1 MKFSTGLIVVIA
13 SMVFFYLRIAY
24 LRGRK
29 KRYEREFALKRRK
42 VNGRSKGSP
51 LPQKTPGTPP
61 YGITSW
67 YLVGFAVFLIL
78 FGMLMYNKMTIL
90 GLEIV
95 KNTEL
100 ITKYSDYW
108 YIPAAIGVIVFAF
121 CFKIDKPKL
130 DE

>member
-1 MKFSTGLIVVIA
+1 
-13 SMVFFYLRIAY
+13 
-24 LRGRK
+24 
-29 KRYEREFALKRRK
+29 
-42 VNGRSKGSP
+42 
-51 LPQKTPGTPP
+51 
-61 YGITSW
+61 
-67 YLVGFAVFLIL
+67 
-78 FGMLMYNKMTIL
+78 MLMYNKMTIL